1 MKCNILIF
9 MQNLAGGGAERV
21 VLNIIKKLD
30 KNRFNICLVL
40 VAKTGELLDQLPDH
54 IELINLNKRSTSSA
68 VFSLRKAINE
78 FNPDLVFSSLAR
90 THIVLYLAL
99 KLAGVKS
106 HLILRSPNSPKQYMK
121 SKPIGMISRY
131 LLGKAYRSCELLVA
145 QTESMKCELITYHG
159 VKKENIKVFLNPVD
173 FNNIDLL
180 IENVDNPF
188 DNNYTNIVAAGR
200 IIEQKGFDILI
211 KSFATVVKAN
221 PNFRL
226 HIIGEDVVGEKA
238 KLEKLAHTLNI
249 TDYIS
254 FLGFQSNPYKF
265 YVNADLYVLSSR
277 WEGMPNTVLENLYLE
292 KCIVA
297 TKCIPFLSD
306 IIEDGKN
313 GVLVDVED
321 TQALAEAILAYE
333 KLSPVKFKIFDKI
346 GGDVNDLFD
355 IEKIHLEG
363 S

>member
-1 MKCNILIF
+1 MKRNILIF

-30 KNRFNICLVL
+30 KDRFNICLVL
-40 VAKTGELLDQLPDH
+40 VSKTGELLDQLPEH
-54 IELINLNKRSTSSA
+54 IELINLNKISTSSA
-68 VFSLRKAINE
+68 VLPLKKAINQ
-78 FNPDLVFSSLAR
+78 FKPDIVFSSLAR

-99 KLAGVKS
+99 RLSGVKS

-121 SKPIGMISRY
+121 SKPIGLISRY
-131 LLGKAYRSCELLVA
+131 LLGVAYRSCKLLIA
-145 QTESMKCELITYHG
+145 QTDSMKSELIEYHG
-159 VKKENIKVFLNPVD
+159 VKKEKIKVFLNPVD
-173 FNNIDLL
+173 FGNIDLL
-180 IENVDNPF
+180 IKNTVNPF
-188 DNNYTNIVAAGR
+188 DNDYINIVAAGR
-200 IIEQKGFDILI
+200 IIEQKGFDVLI
-211 KSFATVVKAN
+211 ESFATVVKAN
-221 PNFRL
+221 PKFRL
-226 HIIGEDVVGEKA
+226 FIIGEDVIGEKT
-238 KLEKLAHTLNI
+238 KLEKLAQTLSI
-249 TDYIS
+249 SDYIS

-265 YVNADLYVLSSR
+265 YLNADLYVLSSR

-292 KCIVA
+292 KCVVA

-333 KLSPVKFKIFDKI
+333 KLSPVKFEIFDKI
-346 GGDVNDLFD
+346 GGDVNALFD
-355 IEKIHLEG
+355 IEKLHLEC